1 MEEITVL
8 ASVMFTN
15 YGFRFWLKNVTC
27 FSSLI
32 LEALVLEVGVVNT
45 VANNDLPRVSVEGY
59 QNKKLRIILKVLRF
73 IYVNLAK

>member
-1 MEEITVL
+1 MVI
-8 ASVMFTN
+8 N
-15 YGFRFWLKNVTC
+15 YGFRLWLKNVTC

-32 LEALVLEVGVVNT
+32 LEALVLEVGVVST

>member
-1 MEEITVL
+1 M
-8 ASVMFTN
+8 
-15 YGFRFWLKNVTC
+15 
-27 FSSLI
+27 
-32 LEALVLEVGVVNT
+32 LEVGVVNT